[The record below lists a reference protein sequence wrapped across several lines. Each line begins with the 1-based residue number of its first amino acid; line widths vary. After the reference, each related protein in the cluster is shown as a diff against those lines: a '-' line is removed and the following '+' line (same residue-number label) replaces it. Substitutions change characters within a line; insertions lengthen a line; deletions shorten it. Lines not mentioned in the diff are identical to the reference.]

1 MIEQTKL
8 FETPY
13 FKRLNEVIGGLLND
27 DLVRIDVV
35 EEINKLNDTFR
46 KPSFAIK
53 AIEQMQKK
61 QEK

>member
-13 FKRLNEVIGGLLND
+13 FKRLNEVMGGLLND
-27 DLVRIDVV
+27 ELVRRIDVD

-46 KPSFAIK
+46 KSSL
-53 AIEQMQKK
+53 AIEAI
-61 QEK
+61 

>member
-13 FKRLNEVIGGLLND
+13 FKRLNEVMGGLLND

-46 KPSFAIK
+46 KPSFANE